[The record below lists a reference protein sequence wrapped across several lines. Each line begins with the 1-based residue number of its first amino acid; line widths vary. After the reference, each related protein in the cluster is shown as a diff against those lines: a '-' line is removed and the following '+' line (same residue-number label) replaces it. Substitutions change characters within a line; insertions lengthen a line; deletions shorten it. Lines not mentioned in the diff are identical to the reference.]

1 MQIGVCPDAV
11 RSAGA
16 LGNLAERV
24 EQFGFDSLWV
34 PDHLAFYGAP
44 LIDPLQ
50 ALACAATRTQRLH
63 LGTSVYLLPLR
74 HPTHV
79 AKAVASLDFLS
90 EGRVILGV
98 GVGGE
103 FPGEYA
109 ASGVPIQER
118 GRRANEAIA
127 CLRHLWKE
135 DNTPFTGR
143 FFAIPALRLH
153 PPPVS
158 PGGPPIWIGGRSD
171 AALHRAAKLGDG
183 YLGFLLD
190 AAGFVKRMET
200 IRGYAREVNRT
211 AHHITGALVSFM
223 QVDVDRDR
231 AITEAAAVLSANYG
245 QPMEAAMARYGIVGD
260 VAACRA
266 TIRTFAHA
274 GVEHLVLVPVG
285 RGAVFETQL
294 DRVAEVIAGLR

>member
-11 RSAGA
+11 RTAGA
-16 LGNLAERV
+16 LGDLGERA
-24 EQFGFDSLWV
+24 EQFGFDSFWV

-44 LIDPLQ
+44 LLDPLQ
-50 ALACAATRTQRLH
+50 ALACVATRTRRLR

-79 AKAVASLDFLS
+79 AKAVASLDFMS

-118 GRRANEAIA
+118 GKRANEAIA

-143 FFAIPALRLH
+143 FFEVPELRLN

-171 AALHRAAKLGDG
+171 AALRRAAKLGDG

-200 IRGYAREVNRT
+200 IHGYAREVGR
-211 AHHITGALVSFM
+211 AEHQVVGALVSFM
-223 QVDVDRDR
+223 QVDTDRDR

-260 VAACRA
+260 IAACRE
-266 TIRTFAHA
+266 TIRTLEQV

-285 RGAVFETQL
+285 RGAVFDTQL
-294 DRVAEVIAGLR
+294 DRVAEVIAALK